1 VEPDEL
7 DDLRPAQDRALR
19 LERFVPPDQCDP
31 LAFSGRSLYL
41 VPDGPAAEPAYGVL
55 CQALSQRQR
64 WAVGRLVL
72 GGHRQLVVV
81 RPLQSTL
88 VLLVLHY
95 PEQVRACPR
104 PAPLPT
110 PSPGQAGEELR
121 LAEQLIEAASGRVDW
136 TAYPDQAAQELR
148 ALIDLKLHGRP
159 AAVVE
164 VPCPVLPLVEA
175 LRQSLAATE
184 GPKAAKAAR
193 PRRPQ
198 RPSQARGRRTA

>member
-1 VEPDEL
+1 
-7 DDLRPAQDRALR
+7 
-19 LERFVPPDQCDP
+19 
-31 LAFSGRSLYL
+31 
-41 VPDGPAAEPAYGVL
+41 
-55 CQALSQRQR
+55 
-64 WAVGRLVL
+64 
-72 GGHRQLVVV
+72 
-81 RPLQSTL
+81 LQSTL

-110 PSPGQAGEELR
+110 PDRASEELR
-121 LAEQLIEAASGRVDW
+121 LAEQLIEAASGSVDW

-148 ALIDLKLHGRP
+148 ALIDLKLQGRP
-159 AAVVE
+159 AATVE
-164 VPCPVLPLVEA
+164 APCPVLPLVEA

-198 RPSQARGRRTA
+198 RTPQARGRRTA